1 MLNVL
6 RKVQYLLLLDFFLII
21 ISLWGIRNF
30 YLKPS
35 LPFTTIQSNDAILI
49 QQSDSKTHWSLQNA
63 TLLTINKIKF
73 DSNEEIE
80 TYLDAFKIGDNVN
93 LRLLRGGAGKEIPVK
108 LVSYYSMFYVFVATI
123 TGFFFIFVPVFVV
136 LKKGLTAQTLTYHW
150 VMVASGLIILNT
162 WGTYNSTL
170 FGISFVSRFIFHIA
184 YAFFSSVFLHFTLV
198 FPNDIFRRRKTIL
211 FMYGFSFLLSIAT
224 LLFFGVSIA
233 HPSTTSINNYILAFN
248 ISRYFV
254 LICLLFGVFNFAV
267 SYRRAKTVADKKKL
281 KWLLFGL
288 TIGPLTFALLWLLP
302 LVFIGRG
309 LIPEELLL
317 IVLLIIPFTFSISI
331 LKYHLWDID
340 RVINR
345 SVVYSILLAGII
357 AAYFVV
363 VLFVSSF
370 ATKEGGTFPTVIT
383 VAVIALFVQSL
394 KRKIET
400 FVDKTFF
407 RVQYDFRFAVKK
419 VLQELSDCTNLSQL
433 SAACINGIVHFIPVK
448 NIAFASVERES
459 GVCQIVSRLGTG
471 ISLKHKFWIKKD
483 KVDRLAM
490 KHVALQEMFEG
501 EINSFMGDPRLFKRL
516 GFAILLPLK
525 NSADQIHAMLLIG
538 ERKSEQRFSYE
549 DFDLLYQIAA
559 ETSIMY
565 ERILLQQK
573 AILDAI
579 EKQKLVELNELKSLF
594 VSSVSHDLKTPL
606 TSIKMF
612 AELIEDSPN
621 LTTEKKNEYLRI
633 IQGETARLSRLIDN
647 VLDLAKIERGTKD
660 YHLEKTDL
668 NDIVSS
674 VIRMME
680 YQIKMNE
687 FELVVSTSSDSL
699 PIVADKDAIEE
710 ALINLI
716 SNSIKYSKENKKI
729 IIITSWENSRPKVSV
744 KDEGIGIGTQ
754 DLQKIFEPYER
765 LNNEHVKSKSGTG
778 IGLTVVKHIVHA
790 HNAEIRIK
798 SAPGE
803 GTEFMIIF
811 ENFSSHNK

>member
-1 MLNVL
+1 MLNVF

-35 LPFTTIQSNDAILI
+35 LPFTTIQSNDTILI
-49 QQSDSKTHWSLQNA
+49 QQSDSKTQWSLQNA
-63 TLLTINKIKF
+63 TLITINKINF

-80 TYLDAFKIGDNVN
+80 TYLDAFKIGDTVA
-93 LRLLRGGAGKEIPVK
+93 LSLSSGESIKELSVK
-108 LVSYYSMFYVFVATI
+108 LIPYYTTFYVFVATI
-123 TGFFFIFVPVFVV
+123 TGFFFIFVPVVVV

-162 WGTYNSTL
+162 WGTYHSSF

-198 FPNDIFRRRKTIL
+198 FPNEIFRRRRKIL
-211 FMYGFSFLLSIAT
+211 FMYGFSFLLSVAA
-224 LLFFGVSIA
+224 LHFFGVSIA
-233 HPSTTSINNYILAFN
+233 HPSTASIHNYVLAFN
-248 ISRYFV
+248 VSRYFV
-254 LICLLFGVFNFAV
+254 LICLLLGVFNFAV

-288 TIGPLTFALLWLLP
+288 TIGPLTFALLWVLP

-317 IVLLIIPFTFSISI
+317 IILLIVPFTFSISI

-345 SVVYSILLAGII
+345 SVVYSILLAGIV
-357 AAYFVV
+357 AVYLVV
-363 VLFVSSF
+363 VLFISSF
-370 ATKEGGTFPTVIT
+370 ASKEGGTFPIVIT
-383 VAVIALFVQSL
+383 VAIIALFVQSL

-407 RVQYDFRFAVKK
+407 RVQYDFRFALKK
-419 VLQELSDCTNLSQL
+419 VLQELSDCTSLPQL
-433 SAACINGIVHFIPVK
+433 SAACINGIMNFIPVK
-448 NIAFASVERES
+448 NIAFASVDREN
-459 GVCQIVSRLGTG
+459 GACQIVTQQGTG

-483 KVDRLAM
+483 KVERLTM

-538 ERKSEQRFSYE
+538 ERKSEQRFSNE

-573 AILDAI
+573 AILDSI

-594 VSSVSHDLKTPL
+594 VSSVTHDLKTPL

-621 LTTEKKNEYLRI
+621 ITTEKKNEYLKI

-660 YHLEKTDL
+660 YHFEKTDL
-668 NDIVSS
+668 NSIVSS
-674 VIRMME
+674 VINTME
-680 YQIKMNE
+680 YQIKMND
-687 FELVVSTSSDSL
+687 FELVVSLSPQSL
-699 PIVADKDAIEE
+699 PLTADKDAIEE

-716 SNSIKYSKENKKI
+716 SNSIKYSKEIKKI
-729 IIITSWENSRPKVSV
+729 TIATSWEDSRPRVSI
-744 KDEGIGIGTQ
+744 KDEGIGINEQ
-754 DLQKIFEPYER
+754 DRQRIFEPYER
-765 LNNEHVKSKSGTG
+765 INNEHVKSKSGTG

-790 HNAEIRIK
+790 HNAEICIK

-811 ENFSSHNK
+811 DNFSSIK

>member
-1 MLNVL
+1 MLNIS
-6 RKVQYLLLLDFFLII
+6 RKVQYLLLLDFLLII

-30 YLKPS
+30 YLKPA
-35 LPFTTIQSNDAILI
+35 LPFTTLQANNAIVI
-49 QQSDSKTHWSLQNA
+49 QQNNSDSYRFLNNA
-63 TLLTINKIKF
+63 VLLTLNNINF

-80 TYLDAFKIGDNVN
+80 TYLDGFRIGDTVA
-93 LRLLRGGAGKEIPVK
+93 LRLLQNETEKIITIK
-108 LVSYYSMFYVFVATI
+108 LVSYYSLFYVFVAAI
-123 TGFFFIFVPVFVV
+123 TGFFFIFVPVVVV
-136 LKKGLTAQTLTYHW
+136 LKKGLTTQTQTYHW

-162 WGTYNSTL
+162 WGTYNSTF
-170 FGISFVSRFIFHIA
+170 FGISFASRFIFHIA
-184 YAFFSSVFLHFTLV
+184 YAFFSSIFLHFTLV
-198 FPNDIFRRRKTIL
+198 FPIENSRRKPKIL

-224 LLFFGVSIA
+224 LHFYGVSIA
-233 HPSTTSINNYILAFN
+233 HPSFLTIHDYVFVFN

-254 LICLLFGVFNFAV
+254 LICLLLGVVNFTV
-267 SYRRAKTVADKKKL
+267 SYRQAKTIADKKKL

-288 TIGPLTFALLWLLP
+288 TIGPLTFALLWVLP
-302 LVFIGRG
+302 LAFIGRG

-345 SVVYSILLAGII
+345 SVVYSILFAGII
-357 AAYFVV
+357 ATYFVV
-363 VLFVSSF
+363 VLFASSF
-370 ATKEGGTFPTVIT
+370 TTKEGGTFPIVIT
-383 VAVIALFVQSL
+383 VAIIALFVQSL
-394 KRKIET
+394 KRKVET

-419 VLQELSDCTNLSQL
+419 VLQELSDCTSLSQL

-448 NIAFASVERES
+448 NIAMASVERES
-459 GVCQIVSRLGTG
+459 GVCQILSQHGTG
-471 ISLKHKFWIKKD
+471 ISLKHKFWIKRD
-483 KVDRLAM
+483 KVERLTM

-501 EINSFMGDPRLFKRL
+501 EINSFMGDPRLFRRL

-538 ERKSEQRFSYE
+538 ERKSEQKFSYE

-559 ETSIMY
+559 QTSIMY

-573 AILDAI
+573 AMLDAI

-594 VSSVSHDLKTPL
+594 VSSVTHDLKTPL

-621 LTTEKKNEYLRI
+621 ISAEKKNEYLRI
-633 IQGETARLSRLIDN
+633 IQGETSRLSRLIDN

-660 YHLEKTDL
+660 YHLEETDL
-668 NDIVSS
+668 NQIVNS
-674 VIRMME
+674 VIGIME

-687 FELVVSTSSDSL
+687 FELVVSTAPDLLS
-699 PIVADKDAIEE
+699 IIADKDAIEE

-729 IIITSWENSRPKVSV
+729 TITTSCEDSHPKVSV
-744 KDEGIGIGTQ
+744 KDEGIGIGRE

-765 LNNEHVKSKSGTG
+765 LNNDHVKSKSGTG
-778 IGLTVVKHIVHA
+778 IGLTVVKHIAQA
-790 HNAEIRIK
+790 HNAEIKIK

-803 GTEFMIIF
+803 GTEFIIMF
-811 ENFSSHNK
+811 ESFSSNK

>member
-6 RKVQYLLLLDFFLII
+6 RKVQYLLLLDLFLIF

-35 LPFTTIQSNDAILI
+35 LPFTTLQANDAILI
-49 QQSDSKTHWSLQNA
+49 QQNNSRSNWSLHNA
-63 TLLTINKIKF
+63 VLLTTNGIKF

-80 TYLDAFKIGDNVN
+80 TYLDAFKIGDNVD
-93 LRLLRGGAGKEIPVK
+93 LRLLQGKAEKEISVK
-108 LVSYYSMFYVFVATI
+108 LVSYYSMFYVFVAAI
-123 TGFFFIFVPVFVV
+123 TGFFFIFVPVVVV

-162 WGTYNSTL
+162 WGTYNSPF
-170 FGISFVSRFIFHIA
+170 FGISFASRFIFQIG
-184 YAFFSSVFLHFTLV
+184 YAFLASLFLHFTLI
-198 FPNDIFRRRKTIL
+198 FPNQISQPRVKMFL
-211 FMYGFSFLLSIAT
+211 MYGLSLLLSVAT
-224 LLFFGVSIA
+224 LHFFGVSIA
-233 HPSTTSINNYILAFN
+233 HPSFESIHNYVLVFN
-248 ISRYFV
+248 VSRYFV
-254 LICLLFGVFNFAV
+254 LICLLLGVFNFAV
-267 SYRRAKTVADKKKL
+267 SYRRAKTIADKKKL

-288 TIGPLTFALLWLLP
+288 TIGPLTFALLWVLP
-302 LVFIGRG
+302 LAFIGRG

-317 IVLLIIPFTFSISI
+317 IVLLIIPCTFSISI

-357 AAYFVV
+357 AVYFVV

-370 ATKEGGTFPTVIT
+370 AAKESGTFPVVIT

-394 KRKIET
+394 KRKIEN

-419 VLQELSDCTNLSQL
+419 VLQELSECASLSQL
-433 SAACINGIVHFIPVK
+433 SEACINGIANFIPVK
-448 NIAFASVERES
+448 NIAFASVERET
-459 GVCQIVSRLGTG
+459 GVCQILSQRG
-471 ISLKHKFWIKKD
+471 IKLSLKQKFWIKND
-483 KVDRLAM
+483 KVERLTM

-525 NSADQIHAMLLIG
+525 NSTDQIHAMLLIG
-538 ERKSEQRFSYE
+538 ERKSEQRFTFE

-565 ERILLQQK
+565 ERVLLQQK
-573 AILDAI
+573 AILDTI

-594 VSSVSHDLKTPL
+594 VSSVTHDLKTPL

-621 LTTEKKNEYLRI
+621 LVQEKKNEYLKI

-647 VLDLAKIERGTKD
+647 VLDLAKIERGVKD
-660 YHLEKTDL
+660 YHFEQTEL
-668 NDIVSS
+668 NEIVSS
-674 VIRMME
+674 VLSAME
-680 YQIKMNE
+680 YQIKMNDFMLE
-687 FELVVSTSSDSL
+687 VFLSPEKI
-699 PIVADKDAIEE
+699 PIYADKDAIEE

-716 SNSIKYSKENKKI
+716 SNSIKYSQENKKI
-729 IIITSWENSRPKVSV
+729 TITTFNEGSQPAISI
-744 KDEGIGIGTQ
+744 KDKGIGINDKDIQ
-754 DLQKIFEPYER
+754 RIFEPYER
-765 LNNEHVKSKSGTG
+765 VKSDQVKNKSGTG
-778 IGLTVVKHIVHA
+778 IGLTVVKHIMDA
-790 HNAEIRIK
+790 HKAELRVN
-798 SAPGE
+798 SQPGE
-803 GTEFMIIF
+803 GTEFIIVF
-811 ENFSSHNK
+811 NNFSQQTN

>member
-6 RKVQYLLLLDFFLII
+6 RKVQYLLLLDFFLVI

-30 YLKPS
+30 YLKPA
-35 LPFTTIQSNDAILI
+35 LPFTTLQANNAILI
-49 QQSDSKTHWSLQNA
+49 QQNNSNANWSLHNA
-63 TLLTINKIKF
+63 VLLTVNNIKF

-80 TYLDAFKIGDNVN
+80 TYLDAFKIGDNVD
-93 LRLLRGGAGKEIPVK
+93 LRLLQAGAEKEISVK
-108 LVSYYSMFYVFVATI
+108 LVSYYSMFYVFIAAI

-136 LKKGLTAQTLTYHW
+136 FKKGLTAQTLTYHW

-184 YAFFSSVFLHFTLV
+184 YAFFSSLFLHFTLV
-198 FPNDIFRRRKTIL
+198 FPNEIFKRKVKIL
-211 FMYGFSFLLSIAT
+211 FMYGISLSLSVAA
-224 LLFFGVSIA
+224 LHFYSVSIA
-233 HPSTTSINNYILAFN
+233 HPSFTSIHNYVLAFN
-248 ISRYFV
+248 ISRYYV
-254 LICLLFGVFNFAV
+254 LICLLLGVFNFTV
-267 SYRRAKTVADKKKL
+267 SYRRAKTIADKKKL

-288 TIGPLTFALLWLLP
+288 TIGPLTFALLWVLP
-302 LVFIGRG
+302 LAFIGRG

-317 IVLLIIPFTFSISI
+317 IVLLIIPFTFSVSI

-363 VLFVSSF
+363 VFLVSSF
-370 ATKEGGTFPTVIT
+370 AAKESETFPIVIT

-419 VLQELSDCTNLSQL
+419 VLQELSDCASLPQL
-433 SAACINGIVHFIPVK
+433 SAACINGIVNFIPVK
-448 NIAFASVERES
+448 NIAFASVERETGVCEILSQS
-459 GVCQIVSRLGTG
+459 GVKL
-471 ISLKHKFWIKKD
+471 SLKQKFWIKQD
-483 KVDRLAM
+483 KVDRLTT
-490 KHVALQEMFEG
+490 KHVALQELFEG

-594 VSSVSHDLKTPL
+594 VSSVTHDLKTPL

-660 YHLEKTDL
+660 YHLEMTDL

-674 VIRMME
+674 VISMME

-687 FELVVSTSSDSL
+687 FELVVSTSPESL
-699 PIVADKDAIEE
+699 PILADKDAIEE

-729 IIITSWENSRPKVSV
+729 TVTTSWEDSKPKVSV
-744 KDEGIGIGTQ
+744 KDKGIGIGTE

-778 IGLTVVKHIVHA
+778 IGLTIVKHIVHA
-790 HNAEIRIK
+790 HNAELRIK

-811 ENFSSHNK
+811 ENFSSRN

>member
-6 RKVQYLLLLDFFLII
+6 RKVQYLLLLDFFLVI

-30 YLKPS
+30 YLKPA
-35 LPFTTIQSNDAILI
+35 LPFTTLQANNAILI
-49 QQSDSKTHWSLQNA
+49 QQNNSNANWSLHNA
-63 TLLTINKIKF
+63 VLLTVNNIKF

-80 TYLDAFKIGDNVN
+80 TYLDAFKIGDNVD
-93 LRLLRGGAGKEIPVK
+93 LRLLQAGAEKEISVK
-108 LVSYYSMFYVFVATI
+108 LVSYYSMFYVFIAAI

-136 LKKGLTAQTLTYHW
+136 FKKGLTAQTLTYHW

-184 YAFFSSVFLHFTLV
+184 YAFFSSLFLHFTLV
-198 FPNDIFRRRKTIL
+198 FPNEIFKRKVKII
-211 FMYGFSFLLSIAT
+211 FMYGISLSLSVAA
-224 LLFFGVSIA
+224 LHFYSVSIA
-233 HPSTTSINNYILAFN
+233 HPSFTSIHNYVLAFN
-248 ISRYFV
+248 ISRYYV
-254 LICLLFGVFNFAV
+254 LICLLLGVFNFTV
-267 SYRRAKTVADKKKL
+267 SYRRAKSIADKKKL

-288 TIGPLTFALLWLLP
+288 TIGPLTFALLWVLP
-302 LVFIGRG
+302 LAFIGRG

-345 SVVYSILLAGII
+345 SVVYSILLTGIV

-363 VLFVSSF
+363 VFFISSF
-370 ATKEGGTFPTVIT
+370 AAKESGTLPIVLT

-394 KRKIET
+394 KRRIEI

-419 VLQELSDCTNLSQL
+419 VLQELSDCASLPQL
-433 SAACINGIVHFIPVK
+433 SAACINGIANFIPVK
-448 NIAFASVERES
+448 NIAFASVERET
-459 GVCQIVSRLGTG
+459 GVCQILSQRG
-471 ISLKHKFWIKKD
+471 IKLSLKQKFWIKQD
-483 KVDRLAM
+483 KVDRLTM

-565 ERILLQQK
+565 ERIVLQQK

-594 VSSVSHDLKTPL
+594 VSSVTHDLKTPL

-674 VIRMME
+674 VISMME

-687 FELVVSTSSDSL
+687 FELVVSTSPDSL
-699 PIVADKDAIEE
+699 PIIADKDAIEE

-716 SNSIKYSKENKKI
+716 SNSIKYSKENKKLPFQPHGKI
-729 IIITSWENSRPKVSV
+729 P
-744 KDEGIGIGTQ
+744 D
-754 DLQKIFEPYER
+754 QKS
-765 LNNEHVKSKSGTG
+765 L
-778 IGLTVVKHIVHA
+778 
-790 HNAEIRIK
+790 
-798 SAPGE
+798 
-803 GTEFMIIF
+803 
-811 ENFSSHNK
+811 

>member
-6 RKVQYLLLLDFFLII
+6 RKVQYLLLLDFFLVI

-30 YLKPS
+30 YLKPA
-35 LPFTTIQSNDAILI
+35 LPFTTLQSNSAILI
-49 QQSDSKTHWSLQNA
+49 QQSDSKAHWSLQS
-63 TLLTINKIKF
+63 TELLSINNITF

-80 TYLDAFKIGDNVN
+80 TYLDAFKIGDTVD
-93 LRLLRGGAGKEIPVK
+93 LRLLQGKTEKDISVK
-108 LVSYYSMFYVFVATI
+108 LVSYYSVFYVFVAAI

-162 WGTYNSTL
+162 WGTYNSPF
-170 FGISFVSRFIFHIA
+170 FGISFASRFIFHIG
-184 YAFFSSVFLHFTLV
+184 YAFFSSIFLHFTLV
-198 FPNDIFRRRKTIL
+198 FPNEIFRGRRKIL
-211 FMYGFSFLLSIAT
+211 FMYGFSFLLSVAT
-224 LLFFGVSIA
+224 LHFFGVSIA
-233 HPSTTSINNYILAFN
+233 HPSSGSIHNYVLAFN
-248 ISRYFV
+248 ASRYFV
-254 LICLLFGVFNFAV
+254 LICLLLGVLNFAV

-288 TIGPLTFALLWLLP
+288 TIGPLTFALLWVLP
-302 LVFIGRG
+302 LAFIGRG

-317 IVLLIIPFTFSISI
+317 IVLLIIPFTFSVSI

-363 VLFVSSF
+363 VFLVSSF
-370 ATKEGGTFPTVIT
+370 AAKESGTFPIVIT
-383 VAVIALFVQSL
+383 VAVIALFVQTL

-419 VLQELSDCTNLSQL
+419 VLQELSDCASLPQL
-433 SAACINGIVHFIPVK
+433 SAACINGIVNFIPVK
-448 NIAFASVERES
+448 NIAFASVERETGVCEILSQS
-459 GVCQIVSRLGTG
+459 GVKL
-471 ISLKHKFWIKKD
+471 SLKQKFWIKQD
-483 KVDRLAM
+483 KVDRLTT
-490 KHVALQEMFEG
+490 KHVALQELFEG

-594 VSSVSHDLKTPL
+594 VSSVTHDLKTPL

-660 YHLEKTDL
+660 YHLEKTEL

-674 VIRMME
+674 VISMME

-687 FELVVSTSSDSL
+687 FELVVSLSPYSL
-699 PIVADKDAIEE
+699 PLTADKDAIEE

-729 IIITSWENSRPKVSV
+729 TITTSWEDSRPKVSV
-744 KDEGIGIGTQ
+744 KDEGIGIGAE

-790 HNAEIRIK
+790 HNAEIRII
-798 SAPGE
+798 SEPGE
-803 GTEFMIIF
+803 GTEFVIIF
-811 ENFSSHNK
+811 DNFSSI